1 MISPWLESKGDF
13 SRCDLGAEGAREA
26 RAAGAR
32 PFFWICGRKL
42 EPVAGSARGPHI
54 TAMRALLH
62 VVLGQALLLP
72 LACSSSD
79 DSAPPTTPQGGTP
92 GAAGSASLAGSAGQ
106 VGVGGSGS
114 PAGGQGQGAGSGS
127 GGLAGA
133 GAPSGGSGS
142 GAGGSGG
149 GGSGNAGGGAGS
161 GGTGPGG
168 GSGGG
173 GSGGGGAGCGAGGIF
188 CTTFDAEAIPAQLLY
203 YPEYERANQA
213 KITLDSTVARGGAGR
228 SLKVVGSGFSQMLGV
243 AVPSKFW
250 GRVYLRSA
258 TDIQMGHNTYVAAGT
273 DNGDPNNGEYVR
285 IGEHQCQLELNRKSD
300 DKELLSN
307 GGMYMCSG
315 GVKLLKDTW
324 YCLEFSYDGPGK
336 EVRVFVDDTE
346 VTALHAT
353 DWGPYEY
360 KIFKLGFE
368 KYHGAEKTLWYD
380 DLALATERV
389 KCQ

>member
-1 MISPWLESKGDF
+1 MIASG
-13 SRCDLGAEGAREA
+13 
-26 RAAGAR
+26 
-32 PFFWICGRKL
+32 
-42 EPVAGSARGPHI
+42 
-54 TAMRALLH
+54 ALLFSF
-62 VVLGQALLLP
+62 G
-72 LACSSSD
+72 CSD
-79 DSAPPTTPQGGTP
+79 ATDGVPSAPQGGTTS
-92 GAAGSASLAGSAGQ
+92 AAGTGTGGSTAGQ
-106 VGVGGSGS
+106 TSQGGTGS
-114 PAGGQGQGAGSGS
+114 PAGGQGTTAGSAT
-127 GGLAGA
+127 GGTAAQAGT
-133 GAPSGGSGS
+133 S
-142 GAGGSGG
+142 AGGTGTGG
-149 GGSGNAGGGAGS
+149 TSAGGTSS
-161 GGTGPGG
+161 GGTGTGG
-168 GSGGG
+168 TSSGGPCG
-173 GSGGGGAGCGAGGIF
+173 TGSIF
-188 CTTFDAEAIPAQLLY
+188 CTDFNAAAIPTELLY
-203 YPEYERANQA
+203 YPEYERAMQ
-213 KITLDSTVARGGAGR
+213 KTITLDSTVVRGTGGG

-273 DNGDPNNGEYVR
+273 ETGDPNAGEYIR

-315 GVKLLKDTW
+315 GIKLLKDTW

-336 EVRVFVDDTE
+336 EVKVFVDNTE

-353 DWGPYEY
+353 DWGPYDY

-389 KCQ
+389 QCLP